1 MRKLQKKKT
10 SLLPWFVGVKR
21 KTNVE
26 VKQEAENYKGQLY
39 ITNMR
44 MVFRCQV
51 DAFDLLIPAITS
63 ISQHRDGIRVIA
75 GVKFL

>member
-1 MRKLQKKKT
+1 
-10 SLLPWFVGVKR
+10 
-21 KTNVE
+21 
-26 VKQEAENYKGQLY
+26 
-39 ITNMR
+39 
-44 MVFRCQV
+44 MVFQCQV